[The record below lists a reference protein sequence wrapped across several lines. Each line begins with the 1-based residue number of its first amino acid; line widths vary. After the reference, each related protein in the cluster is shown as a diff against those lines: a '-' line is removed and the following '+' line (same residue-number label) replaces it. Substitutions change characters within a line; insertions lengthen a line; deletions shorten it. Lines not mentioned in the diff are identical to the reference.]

1 MEANQFIREVETV
14 FKTNVEKKVRVKCSK
29 DTYKLFRD
37 IENSTQEK
45 LVVLHLDVDSDVI
58 CFQVVHIGTINE
70 AFCNP
75 GDIFRT
81 ALLTGAVSLIV
92 LHNHPSG
99 NIDPSE
105 SDKEMFNAI
114 KGAARLFG
122 IKILDLIIIGNNKYY
137 SAADEGEV

>member
-14 FKTNVEKKVRVKCSK
+14 FKTNAEKKVRVKNAR
-29 DTYKLFRD
+29 DAYKLFRD
-37 IENSTQEK
+37 IENCTQEK
-45 LVVLHLDVDSDVI
+45 LVVLHLDTDSDVI

-75 GDIFRT
+75 ADIFRT

-99 NIDPSE
+99 NIEPSE
-105 SDKEMFNAI
+105 SDKEMFNKV

-122 IKILDLIIIGNNKYY
+122 IKIFDLIIIGRNKYY
-137 SAADEGEV
+137 SAAEEGKV